1 MSELTTARFDDYFY
15 AVHGY
20 KPYPWQS
27 RLTQQVLD
35 GDGWPDVIDLPT
47 GTGKTA
53 VLDTA
58 IFALAVKPEVSPR
71 RIVFVI
77 DRRIVVDQV
86 YERARAINT
95 RITSARDGVLADI
108 KRSLKEL
115 TGDEELLGVAA
126 LRGGQGGIP
135 LDAEWARR
143 PEQPWVMVSTV
154 DQFGSRLLFRGYG
167 ASPRTRP
174 ILAGLAGNDCLVILD
189 EVHLSRAFAD
199 TLRDATSD
207 GEIPQMCSVNPK
219 LLPRR
224 FKIVEMSATPGNSD
238 AGRFALTDS
247 DLEKS
252 PLLRRI
258 AAAPK
263 HASLVTISG
272 NRPLHESVPKKVL
285 ELIKKELRTDEQSVG
300 VIVNR
305 VQTARETHKLLQQHG
320 FATHLLTGRMR
331 PIDKEQVLR
340 EISDCV
346 NPDRQSP
353 PKERTVVVATQAIEV
368 GADFS
373 FDALISEA
381 APIDSLCQRLGRL
394 DRRGTL
400 ASQRQQPA
408 RCWILGVASEM
419 KPNRPDPIYKEATR
433 HTWDELQ
440 ELVNEGAIDL
450 GPSNGIV
457 RRLNPKARAPKPEA
471 PLLLPNHVA
480 AWSQTN
486 PQPVIDPPRA
496 EFLHGKDT
504 EREPDVSVVWRRDR
518 SKEALDLVPLRPAEF
533 LAVPVSA
540 VRSWIRGTVESPIS
554 DTDTDSSWDD
564 AQPAVQSD
572 NELIKRRLSNLCRW
586 VSKEGS
592 PIEKI
597 RQVADIKPGDVLIVD
612 PAMGG
617 LFAATWDPSA
627 RPGTNSDNAP
637 ALQIEDLG
645 DQAQVAYGR
654 RATLRLDPI
663 LIRMLQ
669 LPQESAPPSPQDEQD
684 ASTSKREAV
693 ESWLRGLLDLPPGTV
708 PDWFSEVIERLN
720 DTGFA
725 IETVGSDTASAYYV
739 LVERAVDPGI
749 LDESEDKPSLTGAAT
764 KLRDH
769 LSSVGD
775 KAATYGHRL
784 GLSADLIDD
793 LRLAGELHDLGKV
806 DSRFQ
811 AQMHGHDPVLMAAA
825 DAALAKSVPGAR
837 LRRNGWP
844 PVRHEISSVALI
856 QSSAAIL
863 ELAHDSDLVLHLV
876 GTHHGYGRP
885 LPPIKEDSSSPEW
898 LKAEGRLHGHGF
910 RLGTDEDNRS
920 DTSDQVSPS
929 VNLGIWSDLA
939 ETPLALE
946 MADRFWKLQQRYG
959 HHGLAWLE
967 AIFRLADWQQSAE
980 EARNGSEEI

>member
-1 MSELTTARFDDYFY
+1 
-15 AVHGY
+15 
-20 KPYPWQS
+20 
-27 RLTQQVLD
+27 
-35 GDGWPDVIDLPT
+35 
-47 GTGKTA
+47 
-53 VLDTA
+53 
-58 IFALAVKPEVSPR
+58 
-71 RIVFVI
+71 
-77 DRRIVVDQV
+77 
-86 YERARAINT
+86 
-95 RITSARDGVLADI
+95 
-108 KRSLKEL
+108 
-115 TGDEELLGVAA
+115 
-126 LRGGQGGIP
+126 
-135 LDAEWARR
+135 
-143 PEQPWVMVSTV
+143 
-154 DQFGSRLLFRGYG
+154 
-167 ASPRTRP
+167 
-174 ILAGLAGNDCLVILD
+174 
-189 EVHLSRAFAD
+189 
-199 TLRDATSD
+199 
-207 GEIPQMCSVNPK
+207 
-219 LLPRR
+219 
-224 FKIVEMSATPGNSD
+224 MSATPKNST
-238 AGRFALTDS
+238 ARRFTLTDS
-247 DLEKS
+247 DLEQSS
-252 PLLRRI
+252 PLRRI

-263 HASLVTISG
+263 HASLVAISG
-272 NRPLHESVPKKVL
+272 NRPPHESVPKKVL
-285 ELIKKELRTDEQSVG
+285 ELIKKELRADEQSVG

-331 PIDKEQVLR
+331 PIDKQQILR

-353 PKERTVVVATQAIEV
+353 PEERTVVVATQAIEV

-400 ASQRQQPA
+400 ATQRQEPA

-440 ELVNEGAIDL
+440 EHVGEGEIDF
-450 GPSNGIV
+450 GPSSGIV
-457 RRLNPKARAPKPEA
+457 RRLSNKARAPKPEA
-471 PLLLPNHVA
+471 PLLLSTHVA

-504 EREPDVSVVWRRDR
+504 KREPDVSVVWRRDR

-540 VRSWIRGTVESPIS
+540 VRRWIRGISESPIS
-554 DTDTDSSWDD
+554 DTDTAPSWDD
-564 AQPAVQSD
+564 TQPAMQSG
-572 NELIKRRLSNLCRW
+572 NELTKRRLSNLCRW
-586 VSKEGS
+586 VSSKES

-597 RQVADIKPGDVLIVD
+597 SEVADIKPGDVLIVD

-617 LFAATWDPSA
+617 LFAATWDPST
-627 RPGTNSDNAP
+627 RTGTDGDNAP
-637 ALQIEDLG
+637 ALPVEDLG
-645 DQAQVAYGR
+645 DQAQIAYER
-654 RATLRLDPI
+654 RATLRLDP
-663 LIRMLQ
+663 LLLQ
-669 LPQESAPPSPQDEQD
+669 TLRLPQEPALPSPQDEQD
-684 ASTSKREAV
+684 ASTPKQEV
-693 ESWLRGLLDLPPGTV
+693 VKSWLEGLLNLPPGTV
-708 PDWFSEVIERLN
+708 PKWLSEVIERLN

-749 LDESEDKPSLTGAAT
+749 LDDSEDKPSLTGAAT

-769 LSSVGD
+769 LSGVGD
-775 KAATYGHRL
+775 KAATCGRRL
-784 GLSADLIDD
+784 GLCDDLVDD

-811 AQMHGHDPVLMAAA
+811 AQMHGHDPVLIAAA
-825 DAALAKSVPGAR
+825 DAALAKSVSGAR
-837 LRRNGWP
+837 LRRSGWP

-856 QSSAAIL
+856 QSSSAIL

-885 LPPIKEDSSSPEW
+885 LLPIKEDPSPEE
-898 LKAEGRLHGHGF
+898 LAAEGRIHGHRF
-910 RLGTDEDNRS
+910 RLDAAGDDRS
-920 DTSDQVSPS
+920 DASDQVDPD
-929 VNLGIWSDLA
+929 VNLSVWSDLA

-946 MADRFWKLQQRYG
+946 MADRFWRLQERYG

-980 EARNGSEEI
+980 EARNGSEEIQ